1 MVRGKSELEA
11 IQVLKKLGGQLHDSY
26 LDEGFILDK
35 RVGMNQP
42 HRIEKARILVANTA
56 MDTDK
61 IKVFGSRVRV
71 DAVSKVCSKHCS
83 CSTSLALASI

>member
-1 MVRGKSELEA
+1 MLDQVVRGKSELEA
-11 IQVLKKLGGQLHDSY
+11 IQVLKKLGAQLQDSY

-42 HRIEKARILVANTA
+42 RRIEKAKILVANTA

-71 DAVSKVCSKHCS
+71 DAVSKVR
-83 CSTSLALASI
+83 